1 MTATC
6 IPPYASPPLH
16 DSEPWNNT
24 GNQLR
29 PLQLQECK
37 TLSDAPSADPHC
49 PVNAQGLAPPAVHW
63 HSPWPTPVTSLH
75 CSLHSWADSASPRRA
90 CQTATTFGC
99 RSSPVFYHWPIPH
112 SSIASPS
119 RCAPAQF
126 HTDPHHKPPMKGE
139 CTGGK

>member
-49 PVNAQGLAPPAVHW
+49 PVNAQGLALQLCTGTALGQPLSPASTAVC
-63 HSPWPTPVTSLH
+63 TPGQTVLAPEEHAKQQLH
-75 CSLHSWADSASPRRA
+75 LGADQA
-90 CQTATTFGC
+90 Q
-99 RSSPVFYHWPIPH
+99 
-112 SSIASPS
+112 SSITGLY
-119 RCAPAQF
+119 
-126 HTDPHHKPPMKGE
+126 HTHL
-139 CTGGK
+139 